1 MMNITSI
8 KNIKNL
14 SDYEIIVPSN
24 YELYYKELFVNENI
38 TFNTVRNF
46 LINNYDGSKKLIND
60 TQKYILMKQAFNSV
74 KKSLLVYKDVTSS
87 RFITDLI
94 NTYDDFKSYT
104 LIKNDKTNDLRKIY
118 GEYEKIILSN
128 NLINEKLLLD
138 EVMKNNHFTSK
149 YLFLSVHLP
158 SPDTLKLINKMKD
171 EGCVLLDCDTINNN
185 YLKCK
190 LDFDKKDVSLEN
202 ETYFKA
208 LNDIYDEVSFVNNLI
223 SKNIYEGLS
232 YDDILIVCDKDT
244 YIPYFD
250 LLLNHPFNN
259 SKKTGVLTNR
269 FIKILCDILSGCFS
283 SDNFINLLK
292 LGLFNISDKKID
304 SLDNYVY
311 SWNLEDK
318 NFYEDFT
325 YNPTGNKKN
334 FSPSDEEKL
343 IVLNKIKDDVISPIR
358 TLLENVINESDR
370 TQILRYF
377 YMYLDCEGIMEKLFE
392 NDSEGALKLV
402 NVFND
407 MNNYL
412 DSNASF
418 SEVIEVLK
426 NISFESDKTEVYQ
439 DTITISNLED
449 FVLDGKKIVYFLGA
463 TNEFLPKEFKP
474 SSLISSYDI
483 DKDNLNELILDNK
496 NKWDYL
502 FSRLILFKNVYVT
515 MPKLGTDLKLKEA
528 SVMLNKVIKKDIE
541 ITKIYDRKSMIK
553 DYAIKLSNKKINKVC
568 DDYFCKINE
577 VNSHNLNLRIPSDTA
592 LKLYSKT
599 LNVSPSSIETYA
611 KCPFYHFILYGLKL
625 KVKEKYLFDS
635 REVGTFVH
643 YLLENVIK
651 NDLDNIKE
659 GNTYEIIKKYSLS
672 YIKDNGKIMDN
683 KTKYL
688 IEELS
693 KSTSNVINMIVSEQ
707 EKSRFKPTFFEL
719 KIDDNSTTKPLS
731 VKLSNGTLNINGIVD
746 RVDTYQDD
754 KSYYYRIIDYK
765 TGEKKFRLDEVLMG
779 LNLQMLI
786 YLLAI
791 KNSHSFTDKKM
802 IPSALLYYPALLKE
816 SKSSRGLTL
825 EEKEKSVY
833 DRLKMNGI
841 INSSSDVLDL
851 FGEDLK
857 CYTDS
862 FVRDKLSFEKVFSMD
877 DINNVFEY
885 MINTIKTI
893 GNSILDGKISV
904 SPVEDGCKYCK
915 FSSICKFDKKID
927 KTRKIKSYKNTEVY
941 QMLEGDNNA

>member
-1 MMNITSI
+1 MINITSI
-8 KNIKNL
+8 KNINNL
-14 SDYEIIVPSN
+14 SDYEIIIPSN
-24 YELYYKELFVNENI
+24 YDLYYKELFVNENI

-104 LIKNDKTNDLRKIY
+104 LIKNDKTNDLSKIY

-149 YLFLSVHLP
+149 YLFLSVQLP
-158 SPDTLKLINKMKD
+158 SLDTIKLINKMKD
-171 EGCVLLDCDTINNN
+171 EGCVLLDCDSINNN

-190 LDFDKKDVSLEN
+190 LGVDQKDVSLDK

-259 SKKTGVLTNR
+259 SKKTGVLTSR

-318 NFYEDFT
+318 NFYEEFT

-334 FSPSDEEKL
+334 FSSFDIEKL
-343 IVLNKIKDDVISPIR
+343 DSLNKVKDDVISPIR
-358 TLLENVINESDR
+358 TLLENVINESDK

-392 NDSEGALKLV
+392 KDSEGALKLV

-418 SEVIEVLK
+418 SEIIEVLK

-449 FVLDGKKIVYFLGA
+449 FVLEGKKIVYFLGA

-474 SSLISSYDI
+474 SHLISSYDI

-502 FSRLILFKNVYVT
+502 FSHLILFKNVYVT
-515 MPKLGTDLKLKEA
+515 TPKLGNDLKLKEA

-541 ITKIYDRKSMIK
+541 IAKIYDRKSMIK
-553 DYAIKLSNKKINKVC
+553 DYAIKLSNNKINKVC

-577 VNSHNLNLRIPSDTA
+577 VNHHNLNLRIPSNTA

-651 NDLDNIKE
+651 NDIDNIKE
-659 GNTYEIIKKYSLS
+659 ENTYEIIKKYSLS
-672 YIKDNGKIMDN
+672 YLKDNGKIMDN

-693 KSTSNVINMIVSEQ
+693 KSTSNVINMIISEQ

-719 KIDDNSTTKPLS
+719 KIDDNSTVTPLS
-731 VKLSNGTLNINGIVD
+731 VKLLNGTLNINGIVD

-754 KSYYYRIIDYK
+754 ENFYYRIIDYK

-893 GNSILDGKISV
+893 GNNILDGKISV

-927 KTRKIKSYKNTEVY
+927 KTRKIKSYKNTDVY

>member
-1 MMNITSI
+1 MINITSI
-8 KNIKNL
+8 KNINNL
-14 SDYEIIVPSN
+14 SDYEIIIPSN
-24 YELYYKELFVNENI
+24 YDLYYKELFVNENI

-104 LIKNDKTNDLRKIY
+104 LIKNDKTNDLSKIY

-149 YLFLSVHLP
+149 YLFLSVQLP
-158 SPDTLKLINKMKD
+158 SLDTIKLINKMKD
-171 EGCVLLDCDTINNN
+171 EGCVLLDCDSINNN

-190 LDFDKKDVSLEN
+190 LGFDKKDVSLDK

-259 SKKTGVLTNR
+259 SKKTGVLTSR

-334 FSPSDEEKL
+334 FSSFDIKKL
-343 IVLNKIKDDVISPIR
+343 NSLNKIKDDVISPIR
-358 TLLENVINESDR
+358 TLLENVINESDK

-392 NDSEGALKLV
+392 KDSEGALKLV

-412 DSNASF
+412 NSNASF
-418 SEVIEVLK
+418 SEIIEVLK

-449 FVLDGKKIVYFLGA
+449 FVLEGKKIVYFLGA

-474 SSLISSYDI
+474 SHLISTYDI
-483 DKDNLNELILDNK
+483 DKDNLNELVLDNK

-502 FSRLILFKNVYVT
+502 FSHLILFKNVFVT
-515 MPKLGTDLKLKEA
+515 TPKLGNDLKLKEA

-541 ITKIYDRKSMIK
+541 IAKIYDRKSMIK

-577 VNSHNLNLRIPSDTA
+577 VNHHNLNLRIPSNTA

-651 NDLDNIKE
+651 NDIDNIKE
-659 GNTYEIIKKYSLS
+659 ENIYEIIKKYSLS
-672 YIKDNGKIMDN
+672 YLKDNGKIMDN

-688 IEELS
+688 IEELL

-719 KIDDNSTTKPLS
+719 KIDDNSTVTPLS
-731 VKLSNGTLNINGIVD
+731 VKLLNGTLNINGIVD

-754 KSYYYRIIDYK
+754 ENFYYRIIDYK

>member
-1 MMNITSI
+1 MINITSI
-8 KNIKNL
+8 KNINNL
-14 SDYEIIVPSN
+14 SDYEIIIPSN
-24 YELYYKELFVNENI
+24 YDLYYKELFVNENI

-104 LIKNDKTNDLRKIY
+104 LIKNDKTNDLSKIY

-149 YLFLSVHLP
+149 YLFLSVQLP
-158 SPDTLKLINKMKD
+158 SLDTIKLINKMKD
-171 EGCVLLDCDTINNN
+171 EGCVLLDCDSINNN

-190 LDFDKKDVSLEN
+190 LGVDQKDVSLDK

-259 SKKTGVLTNR
+259 SKKTGVLTSR

-318 NFYEDFT
+318 NFYEEFT

-334 FSPSDEEKL
+334 FSSFDIEKL
-343 IVLNKIKDDVISPIR
+343 DSLNKVKDDVISPIR
-358 TLLENVINESDR
+358 TLLENVINESDK

-392 NDSEGALKLV
+392 KDSEGALKLV

-407 MNNYL
+407 MNDYL

-418 SEVIEVLK
+418 SEIIEVLK

-449 FVLDGKKIVYFLGA
+449 FVLEGKKIVYFLGA

-474 SSLISSYDI
+474 SHLISTYDI

-502 FSRLILFKNVYVT
+502 FSHLILFKNVYVT
-515 MPKLGTDLKLKEA
+515 TPKLGNDLKLKEA

-541 ITKIYDRKSMIK
+541 IAKIYDRKSMIK
-553 DYAIKLSNKKINKVC
+553 DYAIKLSNNKINKVC

-577 VNSHNLNLRIPSDTA
+577 VNHHNLNLRIPSNTA

-651 NDLDNIKE
+651 NDIDNIKE
-659 GNTYEIIKKYSLS
+659 ENTYEIIKKYSLS
-672 YIKDNGKIMDN
+672 YLKDNGKIMDN

-693 KSTSNVINMIVSEQ
+693 KSTSNVINMIISEQ

-719 KIDDNSTTKPLS
+719 KIDDNSTVTPLS
-731 VKLSNGTLNINGIVD
+731 VKLLNGTLNINGIVD

-754 KSYYYRIIDYK
+754 ENFYYRIIDYK

-893 GNSILDGKISV
+893 GNNILDGKISV

>member
-1 MMNITSI
+1 MINITSI
-8 KNIKNL
+8 KNINNL
-14 SDYEIIVPSN
+14 SDYEIIIPSN
-24 YELYYKELFVNENI
+24 YDLYYKELFVNENI

-104 LIKNDKTNDLRKIY
+104 LIKNDKTNDLSKIY

-149 YLFLSVHLP
+149 YLFLSVQLP
-158 SPDTLKLINKMKD
+158 SLDTIKLINKMKD
-171 EGCVLLDCDTINNN
+171 EGCVLLDCDSINNN

-190 LDFDKKDVSLEN
+190 LGFDKKDVSLDK

-259 SKKTGVLTNR
+259 SKKTGVLTSR

-318 NFYEDFT
+318 NFYEEFT

-334 FSPSDEEKL
+334 FSSFDIKKL
-343 IVLNKIKDDVISPIR
+343 DSLNKIKDDVISPIR
-358 TLLENVINESDR
+358 TLLENVINESDK

-392 NDSEGALKLV
+392 KDSEGALKLV

-418 SEVIEVLK
+418 SEIIEVLK

-449 FVLDGKKIVYFLGA
+449 FVLEGKKIVYFLGA

-474 SSLISSYDI
+474 SHLISTYDI

-502 FSRLILFKNVYVT
+502 FSHLILFKNVYVT
-515 MPKLGTDLKLKEA
+515 TPKLGNDLKLKEA

-541 ITKIYDRKSMIK
+541 IAKIYDRKSMIK
-553 DYAIKLSNKKINKVC
+553 DYAIKLSNNKINKVC

-577 VNSHNLNLRIPSDTA
+577 VNHHNLNLRIPSNTA

-651 NDLDNIKE
+651 NDIDNIKE
-659 GNTYEIIKKYSLS
+659 ENTYEIIKKYSLS
-672 YIKDNGKIMDN
+672 YLKDNGKIMDN

-719 KIDDNSTTKPLS
+719 KIDDNSTVTPLS
-731 VKLSNGTLNINGIVD
+731 VKLLNGTLNINGIVD

-754 KSYYYRIIDYK
+754 ENFYYRIIDYK

-893 GNSILDGKISV
+893 GNNILDGKISV

>member
-1 MMNITSI
+1 MINITSI
-8 KNIKNL
+8 KNINNL
-14 SDYEIIVPSN
+14 SDYEIIIPSN
-24 YELYYKELFVNENI
+24 YDLYYKELFVNENI

-104 LIKNDKTNDLRKIY
+104 LIKNDKTNDLSKIY

-149 YLFLSVHLP
+149 YLFLSVQLP
-158 SPDTLKLINKMKD
+158 SLDTIKLINKMKD

-190 LDFDKKDVSLEN
+190 LGFDKKDVSLDK

-259 SKKTGVLTNR
+259 SKKTGVLTSR

-318 NFYEDFT
+318 NFYEEFT

-334 FSPSDEEKL
+334 FSSFDIKKL
-343 IVLNKIKDDVISPIR
+343 DSLNKIKDDVISPIR
-358 TLLENVINESDR
+358 TLLENVINESDK

-392 NDSEGALKLV
+392 KDSEGALKLV

-412 DSNASF
+412 NSNASF
-418 SEVIEVLK
+418 SEIIEVLK

-449 FVLDGKKIVYFLGA
+449 FVLEGKKIVYFLGA

-474 SSLISSYDI
+474 SHLISSYDI
-483 DKDNLNELILDNK
+483 DKDNLNELVLDNK

-502 FSRLILFKNVYVT
+502 FSHLILFKNVYVT
-515 MPKLGTDLKLKEA
+515 TPKLGNDLKLKEA
-528 SVMLNKVIKKDIE
+528 SIMLNKVIKKDIE
-541 ITKIYDRKSMIK
+541 IAKIYDRKSMIK

-577 VNSHNLNLRIPSDTA
+577 VNHHNLNLRIPSNTA

-651 NDLDNIKE
+651 NDIDNIKE
-659 GNTYEIIKKYSLS
+659 ENIYEIIKKYSLS
-672 YIKDNGKIMDN
+672 YLKDNGKIMDN

-693 KSTSNVINMIVSEQ
+693 KSTSNVINIIVSEQ

-719 KIDDNSTTKPLS
+719 KIDDNSTVMPLS
-731 VKLSNGTLNINGIVD
+731 VKLLNGTLNINGIVD

-754 KSYYYRIIDYK
+754 ENFYYRIIDYK

-893 GNSILDGKISV
+893 GNNILDGKISV

>member
-1 MMNITSI
+1 MINITSI
-8 KNIKNL
+8 KNINNL
-14 SDYEIIVPSN
+14 SDYEIIIPSN
-24 YELYYKELFVNENI
+24 YDLYYKELFVNENI

-104 LIKNDKTNDLRKIY
+104 LIKNDKTNDLSKIY

-149 YLFLSVHLP
+149 YLFLSVELP
-158 SPDTLKLINKMKD
+158 SLDTIKLINKMKD

-190 LDFDKKDVSLEN
+190 LGFDKKDVSLDK

-259 SKKTGVLTNR
+259 SKKTGVLTSR

-334 FSPSDEEKL
+334 FSSFDIEKL
-343 IVLNKIKDDVISPIR
+343 DSLNKIKDDVISPIR
-358 TLLENVINESDR
+358 TLLENVINESDK

-392 NDSEGALKLV
+392 KDSEGALKLV

-412 DSNASF
+412 NSNASF

-449 FVLDGKKIVYFLGA
+449 FVLEGKKIVYFLGA

-474 SSLISSYDI
+474 SHLISSYDI
-483 DKDNLNELILDNK
+483 DKDNLNELVLDNK

-502 FSRLILFKNVYVT
+502 FSHLILFKNVYVT
-515 MPKLGTDLKLKEA
+515 TPKLGNDLKLKEA

-541 ITKIYDRKSMIK
+541 IAKIYDKKSMIK

-577 VNSHNLNLRIPSDTA
+577 VNHHNLNLRIPSNTA

-651 NDLDNIKE
+651 NDIDNIKE
-659 GNTYEIIKKYSLS
+659 ENTYEIIKKYSLS
-672 YIKDNGKIMDN
+672 YLKDNGKIMDN

-719 KIDDNSTTKPLS
+719 KIDDNSTVTPLS
-731 VKLSNGTLNINGIVD
+731 VKLLNGTLNINGIVD

-754 KSYYYRIIDYK
+754 ENFYYRIIDYK

-893 GNSILDGKISV
+893 GNNILDGKISV

>member
-1 MMNITSI
+1 MINITSI
-8 KNIKNL
+8 KNINNL
-14 SDYEIIVPSN
+14 SDYEIIIPSN
-24 YELYYKELFVNENI
+24 YDLYYKELFVNENI

-104 LIKNDKTNDLRKIY
+104 LIKNDKTNDLSKIY
-118 GEYEKIILSN
+118 GEYEKIILNN

-149 YLFLSVHLP
+149 YLFLSVQLP
-158 SPDTLKLINKMKD
+158 SLDTIKLINKMKD

-185 YLKCK
+185 YLKFK
-190 LDFDKKDVSLEN
+190 LGFDKKDVSLDK

-259 SKKTGVLTNR
+259 SKKTGVLTSR

-292 LGLFNISDKKID
+292 LGLFNISDKQID

-334 FSPSDEEKL
+334 FSSFDIKKL
-343 IVLNKIKDDVISPIR
+343 DSLNKIKDDVISPIR
-358 TLLENVINESDR
+358 TLLENVINESDK

-392 NDSEGALKLV
+392 KDSEGALKLV

-418 SEVIEVLK
+418 SEIIEVLK

-449 FVLDGKKIVYFLGA
+449 FVLEGKKIVYFLGA

-474 SSLISSYDI
+474 SHLISTYDI

-502 FSRLILFKNVYVT
+502 FSHLILFKNVYVT
-515 MPKLGTDLKLKEA
+515 TPKLGNDLKLKEA

-541 ITKIYDRKSMIK
+541 IAKIYDRKSMIK
-553 DYAIKLSNKKINKVC
+553 DYAIKLSNNKINKVC

-577 VNSHNLNLRIPSDTA
+577 VNHHNLNLRIPSNTA

-651 NDLDNIKE
+651 NDIDNIKE
-659 GNTYEIIKKYSLS
+659 ENTYEIIKKYSLS
-672 YIKDNGKIMDN
+672 YLKDNGKIMDN

-693 KSTSNVINMIVSEQ
+693 KSTSNVINMIISEQ

-719 KIDDNSTTKPLS
+719 KIDDNSTVTPLS
-731 VKLSNGTLNINGIVD
+731 VKLLNGTLNINGIVD

-754 KSYYYRIIDYK
+754 ENFYYRIIDYK

-893 GNSILDGKISV
+893 GNNILDGKISV

>member
-1 MMNITSI
+1 MINITSI
-8 KNIKNL
+8 KNINNL
-14 SDYEIIVPSN
+14 SDYEIIIPSN
-24 YELYYKELFVNENI
+24 YDLYYKELFVNENI

-104 LIKNDKTNDLRKIY
+104 LIKNDKTNDLSKIY
-118 GEYEKIILSN
+118 AEYEKIILSN

-149 YLFLSVHLP
+149 YLFLSVQLP
-158 SPDTLKLINKMKD
+158 SLDTIKLINKMKD
-171 EGCVLLDCDTINNN
+171 EGCVLLDCDTVNNN

-190 LDFDKKDVSLEN
+190 LGFDKKDVSLDK

-259 SKKTGVLTNR
+259 SKKTGVLTSR

-292 LGLFNISDKKID
+292 LGLFNISDKQID

-318 NFYEDFT
+318 NFYEEFT

-334 FSPSDEEKL
+334 FSSFDIKKL
-343 IVLNKIKDDVISPIR
+343 DSLNKIKDDVISPIR

-392 NDSEGALKLV
+392 KDSEGALKLV

-418 SEVIEVLK
+418 SEIIEVLK

-449 FVLDGKKIVYFLGA
+449 FVLEGKKIVYFLGA

-474 SSLISSYDI
+474 SHLISTCDI

-502 FSRLILFKNVYVT
+502 FSHLILFKNVYVT
-515 MPKLGTDLKLKEA
+515 TPKLGNDLKLKEA

-541 ITKIYDRKSMIK
+541 IAKIYDRKSMIK
-553 DYAIKLSNKKINKVC
+553 DYAIKLSNNKINKVC

-577 VNSHNLNLRIPSDTA
+577 VNHHNLNLRIPSNTA

-651 NDLDNIKE
+651 NDIDNIKE
-659 GNTYEIIKKYSLS
+659 ENTYEIIKKYSLS
-672 YIKDNGKIMDN
+672 YLKDNGKIMDN

-693 KSTSNVINMIVSEQ
+693 KSTSNVINMIISEQ

-719 KIDDNSTTKPLS
+719 KIDDNSTVTPLS
-731 VKLSNGTLNINGIVD
+731 VKLLNGTLNINGIVD

-754 KSYYYRIIDYK
+754 ENFYYRIIDYK

-893 GNSILDGKISV
+893 GNNILDGKISV

>member
-1 MMNITSI
+1 MINITSI

-14 SDYEIIVPSN
+14 SDYEIIVSSN

-104 LIKNDKTNDLRKIY
+104 LIKNAKTSDLSKIY

-149 YLFLSVHLP
+149 YLFLSVQVPNL
-158 SPDTLKLINKMKD
+158 DTLKLINRMKD

-190 LDFDKKDVSLEN
+190 LGIDQKDVSLEN

-318 NFYEDFT
+318 NFYEEFT

-334 FSPSDEEKL
+334 FSSFDIKKL
-343 IVLNKIKDDVISPIR
+343 DSLNKVKDDVISPIR
-358 TLLENVINESDR
+358 TLLENVINESDK

-392 NDSEGALKLV
+392 KDSEGALKLV

-412 DSNASF
+412 NSNASF
-418 SEVIEVLK
+418 SEIIEVLK
-426 NISFESDKTEVYQ
+426 NISFESDNTEVYQ

-449 FVLDGKKIVYFLGA
+449 FVLEGKKIVYFLGA

-474 SSLISSYDI
+474 SHLISSYDI

-502 FSRLILFKNVYVT
+502 FSHLILFKNVYVT
-515 MPKLGTDLKLKEA
+515 TPKLGNDLKLKEA

-541 ITKIYDRKSMIK
+541 IAKIYDRKSMIK

-577 VNSHNLNLRIPSDTA
+577 VNHHNLNLRIPSNTA

-651 NDLDNIKE
+651 NDIDNIKE
-659 GNTYEIIKKYSLS
+659 ENTYEIIKKYSLS
-672 YIKDNGKIMDN
+672 YLKDNGKIMDN

-719 KIDDNSTTKPLS
+719 KIDDNSTVAPLS
-731 VKLSNGTLNINGIVD
+731 VKLLNGTLNINGIVD
-746 RVDTYQDD
+746 RVDTYQDEENF
-754 KSYYYRIIDYK
+754 YYRVIDYK

-893 GNSILDGKISV
+893 GNNILDGKISV
-904 SPVEDGCKYCK
+904 SPVEDGCKCCK
-915 FSSICKFDKKID
+915 FSGICKFDKKID

>member
-1 MMNITSI
+1 MINITSI
-8 KNIKNL
+8 KNINDL
-14 SDYEIIVPSN
+14 SDYEIIIPSN
-24 YELYYKELFVNENI
+24 YDLYYKELFVNENI

-94 NTYDDFKSYT
+94 NTYEDFKSYT
-104 LIKNDKTNDLRKIY
+104 LIKNDKTNDLSKIY

-149 YLFLSVHLP
+149 YLFLSVQLP
-158 SPDTLKLINKMKD
+158 SLDTIKLINKMKD

-190 LDFDKKDVSLEN
+190 LGFDKKDVSLDK

-259 SKKTGVLTNR
+259 SKKTGVLTSR

-318 NFYEDFT
+318 NFYEEFT

-334 FSPSDEEKL
+334 FSSFDIKKL
-343 IVLNKIKDDVISPIR
+343 DSLNKIKDDVMSPIR
-358 TLLENVINESDR
+358 ALLENVINESDK

-392 NDSEGALKLV
+392 KDSEGALKLV

-412 DSNASF
+412 NSNASF

-449 FVLDGKKIVYFLGA
+449 FVLEGKKIVYFLGA

-474 SSLISSYDI
+474 SHLISSYDI

-502 FSRLILFKNVYVT
+502 FSHLILFKNVYVT
-515 MPKLGTDLKLKEA
+515 TPKLGNDLKLKEA

-541 ITKIYDRKSMIK
+541 IAKIYDRKSMIK
-553 DYAIKLSNKKINKVC
+553 DYAIKLSNKKINKVY

-577 VNSHNLNLRIPSDTA
+577 VNHHNLNLRISSNTA

-651 NDLDNIKE
+651 NDIDNIKE

-672 YIKDNGKIMDN
+672 YLKDNGKIMDN

-707 EKSRFKPTFFEL
+707 EKSWFKPTFFEL
-719 KIDDNSTTKPLS
+719 KIDDNSTVTPLS
-731 VKLSNGTLNINGIVD
+731 VKLLNGTLNINGIVD

-754 KSYYYRIIDYK
+754 ENFYYLIIDYK

-877 DINNVFEY
+877 DINSVFEY

-893 GNSILDGKISV
+893 GNNILDGKISV

>member
-1 MMNITSI
+1 MINITSI

-14 SDYEIIVPSN
+14 SDYEIIVSSN

-104 LIKNDKTNDLRKIY
+104 LIKNAKTNDLSKIY

-149 YLFLSVHLP
+149 YLFLSVQVPNL
-158 SPDTLKLINKMKD
+158 DTLKLINKMKD

-190 LDFDKKDVSLEN
+190 LGVDQKDVSLEN

-318 NFYEDFT
+318 NFYEEFT

-334 FSPSDEEKL
+334 FSSFDIKKL
-343 IVLNKIKDDVISPIR
+343 DSLNKIKDDVISPIR
-358 TLLENVINESDR
+358 TLLENVINESDK

-377 YMYLDCEGIMEKLFE
+377 YMYLECSGIMEKLFE
-392 NDSEGALKLV
+392 KDSEGALKLV

-412 DSNASF
+412 NSNASF
-418 SEVIEVLK
+418 SEVIEVFK

-439 DTITISNLED
+439 DTITISNLEN
-449 FVLDGKKIVYFLGA
+449 FVLEGKKIVYFLGA

-474 SSLISSYDI
+474 SSLISTYDI
-483 DKDNLNELILDNK
+483 DKDNLNELVLDNK

-502 FSRLILFKNVYVT
+502 FSHLILFKNVYVT
-515 MPKLGTDLKLKEA
+515 TPKLGNDLKLKEA

-577 VNSHNLNLRIPSDTA
+577 VNHHNLNLRIPSDTA

-651 NDLDNIKE
+651 NDIDNIKE
-659 GNTYEIIKKYSLS
+659 ENTYEIIKKYSLS
-672 YIKDNGKIMDN
+672 YLKDNGKIIDN

-693 KSTSNVINMIVSEQ
+693 KSTLNVINMIVSEQ

-719 KIDDNSTTKPLS
+719 KIDDNSTVAPLS
-731 VKLSNGTLNINGIVD
+731 VKLLHGTLNINGIVD

-754 KSYYYRIIDYK
+754 ENFYYRIIDYK

-893 GNSILDGKISV
+893 GNNILDGKISV
-904 SPVEDGCKYCK
+904 SPVEDGCKCCK

-927 KTRKIKSYKNTEVY
+927 KTRKIKSYKNTEVC

>member
-1 MMNITSI
+1 MINITSI
-8 KNIKNL
+8 KNINNL
-14 SDYEIIVPSN
+14 SDYEIIIPSN
-24 YELYYKELFVNENI
+24 YDLYYKELFVNENI

-104 LIKNDKTNDLRKIY
+104 LIKNDKTNDLSKIY

-138 EVMKNNHFTSK
+138 EVMKNNHFKSK
-149 YLFLSVHLP
+149 YLFLSVQLP
-158 SPDTLKLINKMKD
+158 SLDTIKLINKMKD
-171 EGCVLLDCDTINNN
+171 EGCVLLDCDSINNN

-190 LDFDKKDVSLEN
+190 LGVDQKDVSLDK

-259 SKKTGVLTNR
+259 SKKTGVLTSR

-318 NFYEDFT
+318 NFYEEFT

-334 FSPSDEEKL
+334 FSSFDIKKL
-343 IVLNKIKDDVISPIR
+343 DSLNKVKDDVISPIR
-358 TLLENVINESDR
+358 TLLENVINESDK

-392 NDSEGALKLV
+392 KDSEGALKLV

-418 SEVIEVLK
+418 SEIIEVLK

-449 FVLDGKKIVYFLGA
+449 FVLEGKKIVYFLGA

-474 SSLISSYDI
+474 SHLISTYDI

-502 FSRLILFKNVYVT
+502 FSHLILFKNVYVT
-515 MPKLGTDLKLKEA
+515 TPKLGNDLKLKEA

-541 ITKIYDRKSMIK
+541 IAKIYDKKSMIK

-577 VNSHNLNLRIPSDTA
+577 VNHHNLNLRIPSNTA

-651 NDLDNIKE
+651 NDIDNIKE
-659 GNTYEIIKKYSLS
+659 ENTYEIIKKYSLS
-672 YIKDNGKIMDN
+672 YLKDNGKIMDN

-719 KIDDNSTTKPLS
+719 KIDDNSTVTPLS
-731 VKLSNGTLNINGIVD
+731 IKLLNGTLNINGIVD

-754 KSYYYRIIDYK
+754 ENFYYRIIDYK

-893 GNSILDGKISV
+893 GNNILDGKISV

>member
-1 MMNITSI
+1 MINITSI
-8 KNIKNL
+8 KNINNL
-14 SDYEIIVPSN
+14 SDYEIIIPSN
-24 YELYYKELFVNENI
+24 YDLYYKELFVNENI

-104 LIKNDKTNDLRKIY
+104 LIKNDKTNDLSKIY

-149 YLFLSVHLP
+149 YLFLSVQLP
-158 SPDTLKLINKMKD
+158 SPDTIKLINKMKD

-190 LDFDKKDVSLEN
+190 LGFDKKDVSLDK

-259 SKKTGVLTNR
+259 SKKTGVLTSR

-334 FSPSDEEKL
+334 FSSFDIKKL
-343 IVLNKIKDDVISPIR
+343 DSLNKIKDDVISPIR
-358 TLLENVINESDR
+358 TLLENVINESDK

-392 NDSEGALKLV
+392 KDSEGALKLV

-412 DSNASF
+412 NSNASF
-418 SEVIEVLK
+418 SEIIEVIK

-449 FVLDGKKIVYFLGA
+449 FVLEGKKIVYFLGA

-474 SSLISSYDI
+474 SHLISSYDI
-483 DKDNLNELILDNK
+483 DKDNLNELVLDNK

-502 FSRLILFKNVYVT
+502 FSHLILFNDVYVT
-515 MPKLGTDLKLKEA
+515 TPKLGNDLKLKEA

-541 ITKIYDRKSMIK
+541 IAKIYDRKSMIK

-577 VNSHNLNLRIPSDTA
+577 VNHHNLNLRIPSNTA

-651 NDLDNIKE
+651 NDIDNIKE
-659 GNTYEIIKKYSLS
+659 ENTYEIIKKYSLS
-672 YIKDNGKIMDN
+672 YLKDNGKIMDN

-719 KIDDNSTTKPLS
+719 KIDDNSTVTPLS
-731 VKLSNGTLNINGIVD
+731 VKLLNGTLNINGIVD

-754 KSYYYRIIDYK
+754 ENFYYRIIDYK

-893 GNSILDGKISV
+893 GNNILDGKISV

>member
-1 MMNITSI
+1 MINITSI
-8 KNIKNL
+8 KNINNL
-14 SDYEIIVPSN
+14 SDYEIIIPSN
-24 YELYYKELFVNENI
+24 YDLYYKELFVNENI

-60 TQKYILMKQAFNSV
+60 TQKYILMKQAFNNV

-104 LIKNDKTNDLRKIY
+104 LIKNDKTNDLSKIY

-149 YLFLSVHLP
+149 YLFLSVQLP
-158 SPDTLKLINKMKD
+158 SLDTLKLINKMKD

-185 YLKCK
+185 YLKFK
-190 LDFDKKDVSLEN
+190 LGFDKKDVSLDK

-259 SKKTGVLTNR
+259 SKKTGVLTSR

-292 LGLFNISDKKID
+292 LGLFNISDKQID

-334 FSPSDEEKL
+334 FSSFDIKKL
-343 IVLNKIKDDVISPIR
+343 DSLNKIKDDVISPIR

-392 NDSEGALKLV
+392 KDSEGALKLV

-418 SEVIEVLK
+418 SEIIEVLK

-449 FVLDGKKIVYFLGA
+449 FVLEGKKIVYFLGA

-474 SSLISSYDI
+474 SHLISTYDI

-502 FSRLILFKNVYVT
+502 FSHLILFKNVYVT
-515 MPKLGTDLKLKEA
+515 TPKLGNDLKLKEA

-541 ITKIYDRKSMIK
+541 IAKIYDRKSMIK
-553 DYAIKLSNKKINKVC
+553 DYAIKLSNNKINKVC

-577 VNSHNLNLRIPSDTA
+577 VNHHNLNLRIPSNTA

-651 NDLDNIKE
+651 NDIDNIKE
-659 GNTYEIIKKYSLS
+659 ENTYEIIKKYSLS
-672 YIKDNGKIMDN
+672 YLKDNGKIMDN

-719 KIDDNSTTKPLS
+719 KIDDNSTVTPLS
-731 VKLSNGTLNINGIVD
+731 VKLLNGTLNINGIVD

-754 KSYYYRIIDYK
+754 ENFYYRIIDYK

-893 GNSILDGKISV
+893 GNNILDGKISV

>member
-1 MMNITSI
+1 MINITSI
-8 KNIKNL
+8 KNINNL
-14 SDYEIIVPSN
+14 SDYEIIIPSN
-24 YELYYKELFVNENI
+24 YDLYYKELFVNENI

-104 LIKNDKTNDLRKIY
+104 LIKNDKTNDLSKIY

-149 YLFLSVHLP
+149 YLFLSVQLP
-158 SPDTLKLINKMKD
+158 SLDTIKLINKMKD
-171 EGCVLLDCDTINNN
+171 EGCVLLDCDIINNN

-190 LDFDKKDVSLEN
+190 LGFDKKDVSLDK

-259 SKKTGVLTNR
+259 SKKTGVLTSR

-334 FSPSDEEKL
+334 FSSFDIEKL
-343 IVLNKIKDDVISPIR
+343 DSLNKIKDDVISPIR
-358 TLLENVINESDR
+358 TLLENVINESDK

-392 NDSEGALKLV
+392 KDSEGALKLV

-412 DSNASF
+412 NSNASF
-418 SEVIEVLK
+418 SEIIEILK

-449 FVLDGKKIVYFLGA
+449 FVLEGKKIVYFLGA

-474 SSLISSYDI
+474 SHLISSYDI

-502 FSRLILFKNVYVT
+502 FSHLILFKNVYVT
-515 MPKLGTDLKLKEA
+515 TPKLGNDLKLKEA

-541 ITKIYDRKSMIK
+541 IAKIYDRKSMIK

-577 VNSHNLNLRIPSDTA
+577 VNHHNLNLRISSNTA

-651 NDLDNIKE
+651 NDIDSIKE
-659 GNTYEIIKKYSLS
+659 GNIYEIIKKYSLS
-672 YIKDNGKIMDN
+672 YLKDNGKIMDN

-719 KIDDNSTTKPLS
+719 KIDDNSTVTPLS
-731 VKLSNGTLNINGIVD
+731 VKLLNGTLNINGIVD

-754 KSYYYRIIDYK
+754 ENFYYRIIDYK

>member
-1 MMNITSI
+1 MINITSI
-8 KNIKNL
+8 KNINNL
-14 SDYEIIVPSN
+14 SDYEIIIPSN
-24 YELYYKELFVNENI
+24 YDLYYKELFVNENI

-104 LIKNDKTNDLRKIY
+104 LIKNDKTNDLSKIY

-149 YLFLSVHLP
+149 YLFLSVQLP
-158 SPDTLKLINKMKD
+158 SLDTIKLINKMKD

-190 LDFDKKDVSLEN
+190 LGVDQKDVSLDK

-259 SKKTGVLTNR
+259 SKKTGVLTSR

-318 NFYEDFT
+318 NFYEEFT

-334 FSPSDEEKL
+334 FSSFDIKKL
-343 IVLNKIKDDVISPIR
+343 DSLNKVKDDVISPIR
-358 TLLENVINESDR
+358 TLLENVINESDK

-392 NDSEGALKLV
+392 KDSEGALKLV

-418 SEVIEVLK
+418 SEIIEVLK

-449 FVLDGKKIVYFLGA
+449 FVLEGKKIVYFLGA

-474 SSLISSYDI
+474 SHLISTYDI

-502 FSRLILFKNVYVT
+502 FSHLILFKNVYVT
-515 MPKLGTDLKLKEA
+515 TPKLGNDLKLKEA

-541 ITKIYDRKSMIK
+541 IAKIYDRKSMIK

-577 VNSHNLNLRIPSDTA
+577 VNHHNLNLRIPSNTA

-651 NDLDNIKE
+651 NDIDNIKE
-659 GNTYEIIKKYSLS
+659 ENTYEIIKKYSLS
-672 YIKDNGKIMDN
+672 YLKDNGKIMDN

-719 KIDDNSTTKPLS
+719 KIDDNSTVTPLS
-731 VKLSNGTLNINGIVD
+731 VKLLNGTLNINGIVD

-754 KSYYYRIIDYK
+754 ENFYYRIIDYK

-862 FVRDKLSFEKVFSMD
+862 FVRDKLSFEKVFSME

-893 GNSILDGKISV
+893 GNNILDGKISV

>member
-1 MMNITSI
+1 MINITSI
-8 KNIKNL
+8 KNINNL
-14 SDYEIIVPSN
+14 SDYEIIIPSN
-24 YELYYKELFVNENI
+24 YDLYYKELFVNENI

-104 LIKNDKTNDLRKIY
+104 LIKNDKTNDLSKIY

-149 YLFLSVHLP
+149 YLFLSVQLP
-158 SPDTLKLINKMKD
+158 SPDTIKLINKMKD

-190 LDFDKKDVSLEN
+190 LGFDKKDVPLDK

-223 SKNIYEGLS
+223 SKNIYDGLS

-259 SKKTGVLTNR
+259 SKKTGVLTSR

-334 FSPSDEEKL
+334 FSSFDIKKL
-343 IVLNKIKDDVISPIR
+343 DSLNKIKDDVISPIR
-358 TLLENVINESDR
+358 TLLENVINESDK

-392 NDSEGALKLV
+392 KDSEGALKLV

-412 DSNASF
+412 NSNASF
-418 SEVIEVLK
+418 SEIIEVLK

-449 FVLDGKKIVYFLGA
+449 FVLEGKKIVYFLGA

-474 SSLISSYDI
+474 SHLISSYDI
-483 DKDNLNELILDNK
+483 DKDNLNELVLDNK

-502 FSRLILFKNVYVT
+502 FSHLILFKNVYVT
-515 MPKLGTDLKLKEA
+515 TPKLGNDLKLKEA

-541 ITKIYDRKSMIK
+541 IAKIYDRKSMIK
-553 DYAIKLSNKKINKVC
+553 DYAIKLSNKKINKVY

-577 VNSHNLNLRIPSDTA
+577 VNHHNLNLRIPSNTA

-651 NDLDNIKE
+651 NDIDSIKE
-659 GNTYEIIKKYSLS
+659 ENIYEIIKKYSLS
-672 YIKDNGKIMDN
+672 YLKDNGKIMDN
-683 KTKYL
+683 KTKCL

-719 KIDDNSTTKPLS
+719 KIDDNSTVTPLS
-731 VKLSNGTLNINGIVD
+731 VKLLNGTLNINGIVD

-754 KSYYYRIIDYK
+754 ENFYYRIIDYK

-893 GNSILDGKISV
+893 GNNILDGKISV

>member
-1 MMNITSI
+1 MINITSI
-8 KNIKNL
+8 KNINNL
-14 SDYEIIVPSN
+14 SDYEIIIPSN
-24 YELYYKELFVNENI
+24 YDLYYKELFVNENI

-104 LIKNDKTNDLRKIY
+104 LIKNDKTNDLSKIY

-149 YLFLSVHLP
+149 YLFLSVQLP
-158 SPDTLKLINKMKD
+158 SLDTIKLINKMKD
-171 EGCVLLDCDTINNN
+171 EGCVLLDCDIINNN

-190 LDFDKKDVSLEN
+190 LGFDKKDVSLDK

-259 SKKTGVLTNR
+259 SKKTGVLTSR

-318 NFYEDFT
+318 NFYEEFT

-334 FSPSDEEKL
+334 FSSFDIEKL
-343 IVLNKIKDDVISPIR
+343 DSLNKIKDDVISPIR
-358 TLLENVINESDR
+358 TLLENVINESDK

-392 NDSEGALKLV
+392 KDSEGALKLV

-412 DSNASF
+412 NSNASF

-449 FVLDGKKIVYFLGA
+449 FVLEGKKIVYFLGA

-474 SSLISSYDI
+474 SHLISSYDI
-483 DKDNLNELILDNK
+483 DKDNLNELVLDNK

-502 FSRLILFKNVYVT
+502 FSHLILFKNVYVT
-515 MPKLGTDLKLKEA
+515 TPKLGNDLKLKEA
-528 SVMLNKVIKKDIE
+528 SIMLNKVIKKDIE
-541 ITKIYDRKSMIK
+541 IAKIYDRKSMIK

-577 VNSHNLNLRIPSDTA
+577 VNHHNLNLRIPSNTA

-635 REVGTFVH
+635 REAGTFVH

-651 NDLDNIKE
+651 NDIDNIKE

-672 YIKDNGKIMDN
+672 YLKDNGKIMDN

-719 KIDDNSTTKPLS
+719 KIDDNSTVTPLS
-731 VKLSNGTLNINGIVD
+731 VKLLNGTLNINGIVD

-754 KSYYYRIIDYK
+754 ENFYYRIIDYK

-816 SKSSRGLTL
+816 SKSSRELTL

-893 GNSILDGKISV
+893 GNNILDGKISV

-915 FSSICKFDKKID
+915 FSGICKFDKKID

>member
-1 MMNITSI
+1 MINITSI
-8 KNIKNL
+8 KNINNL
-14 SDYEIIVPSN
+14 SDYEIIIPSN
-24 YELYYKELFVNENI
+24 YDLYYKELFVNENI

-104 LIKNDKTNDLRKIY
+104 LIKNDKINDLSKIY

-149 YLFLSVHLP
+149 YLFLSVQLP
-158 SPDTLKLINKMKD
+158 SLDTIKLINKMKD

-190 LDFDKKDVSLEN
+190 LGVGQKDVSLDK

-259 SKKTGVLTNR
+259 SKKTGVLTSR

-318 NFYEDFT
+318 NFYEEFT

-334 FSPSDEEKL
+334 FSSFDIEKL
-343 IVLNKIKDDVISPIR
+343 DSLNKVKDDVISPIR
-358 TLLENVINESDR
+358 TLLENVINESDK

-392 NDSEGALKLV
+392 KDSEGALKLV

-418 SEVIEVLK
+418 SEIIEVLK

-449 FVLDGKKIVYFLGA
+449 FVLEGKKIVYFLGA

-474 SSLISSYDI
+474 SHLISTYDI

-502 FSRLILFKNVYVT
+502 FSHLILFKNVYVT
-515 MPKLGTDLKLKEA
+515 TPKLGNDLKLKEA

-541 ITKIYDRKSMIK
+541 IAKIYDRKSMIK
-553 DYAIKLSNKKINKVC
+553 DYAIKLSNKKINKVY

-577 VNSHNLNLRIPSDTA
+577 VNHHNLNLRIPSNTA

-651 NDLDNIKE
+651 NDIDNIKE
-659 GNTYEIIKKYSLS
+659 ENTYEIIKKYSLS
-672 YIKDNGKIMDN
+672 YLNDNGKIMDN

-693 KSTSNVINMIVSEQ
+693 KSTSNVINMIISEQ

-719 KIDDNSTTKPLS
+719 KIDDNSTVTPLS
-731 VKLSNGTLNINGIVD
+731 VKLLNGTLNINGIVD

-754 KSYYYRIIDYK
+754 ENFYYRIIDYK

-893 GNSILDGKISV
+893 GNNILDGKISV

>member
-1 MMNITSI
+1 MINITSI
-8 KNIKNL
+8 KNINNL
-14 SDYEIIVPSN
+14 SDYEIIIPSN
-24 YELYYKELFVNENI
+24 YDLYYKELFVNENI

-60 TQKYILMKQAFNSV
+60 TQKYILMKQVFNSV

-104 LIKNDKTNDLRKIY
+104 LIKNDKTNDLSKIY

-149 YLFLSVHLP
+149 YLFLSVQLP
-158 SPDTLKLINKMKD
+158 SLDTIKLINKMKD

-190 LDFDKKDVSLEN
+190 LGFDKKDVSLDK

-259 SKKTGVLTNR
+259 SKKTGVLTSR

-318 NFYEDFT
+318 NFYEEFT

-334 FSPSDEEKL
+334 FSSFDIKKL
-343 IVLNKIKDDVISPIR
+343 DSLNKIKDDVISPIR
-358 TLLENVINESDR
+358 TLLENVINESDK

-392 NDSEGALKLV
+392 KDSEGALKLV

-412 DSNASF
+412 NSNASF
-418 SEVIEVLK
+418 SEIIEVLK

-449 FVLDGKKIVYFLGA
+449 FVLEGKKIVYFLGA

-474 SSLISSYDI
+474 SHLISTYDI
-483 DKDNLNELILDNK
+483 DKDNLNELVLDNK

-502 FSRLILFKNVYVT
+502 FSHLILFKNVYVT
-515 MPKLGTDLKLKEA
+515 TLKLGNDLKLKEA

-541 ITKIYDRKSMIK
+541 IAEIYDRKSMIK

-577 VNSHNLNLRIPSDTA
+577 VNHHNLNLRIPSNTA

-651 NDLDNIKE
+651 NDIDNIKE

-672 YIKDNGKIMDN
+672 YLKDNGKIMDN

-719 KIDDNSTTKPLS
+719 KIDDNSTVTPLS
-731 VKLSNGTLNINGIVD
+731 VKLLNGTLNINGIVD

-754 KSYYYRIIDYK
+754 ENFYYRIIDYK

-841 INSSSDVLDL
+841 INSSGDVLDL

-893 GNSILDGKISV
+893 GNNILDGKISV

>member
-1 MMNITSI
+1 MINITSI
-8 KNIKNL
+8 KNINNL
-14 SDYEIIVPSN
+14 SDYEIIIPSN
-24 YELYYKELFVNENI
+24 YDLYYKELFVNENI
-38 TFNTVRNF
+38 TFNTIRNF

-104 LIKNDKTNDLRKIY
+104 LIKNDKTNDLSKIY

-149 YLFLSVHLP
+149 YLFLSVQLP
-158 SPDTLKLINKMKD
+158 SLDTIKLINKMKD

-190 LDFDKKDVSLEN
+190 LGFDKKDVSLDK

-259 SKKTGVLTNR
+259 SKKTGVLTSR

-318 NFYEDFT
+318 NFYEEFT

-334 FSPSDEEKL
+334 FSSFDIEKL
-343 IVLNKIKDDVISPIR
+343 DSLNKIKDDVISPIR
-358 TLLENVINESDR
+358 TLLENVINESDK

-392 NDSEGALKLV
+392 KDSEGALKLV

-418 SEVIEVLK
+418 SEIIEVLK

-449 FVLDGKKIVYFLGA
+449 FVLEGKKIVYFLGA

-474 SSLISSYDI
+474 SHLISTYDI

-502 FSRLILFKNVYVT
+502 FSHLILFKNVYVT
-515 MPKLGTDLKLKEA
+515 TPKLGNDLKLKEA

-541 ITKIYDRKSMIK
+541 IAKIYDRKSMIK
-553 DYAIKLSNKKINKVC
+553 DYAIKLSNNKINKVY

-577 VNSHNLNLRIPSDTA
+577 VNHHNLNLRIPSNTA

-651 NDLDNIKE
+651 NDIDNIKE
-659 GNTYEIIKKYSLS
+659 ENTYEIIKKYSLS
-672 YIKDNGKIMDN
+672 YLKDNGKIMDN

-719 KIDDNSTTKPLS
+719 KIDDNSTVTPLS
-731 VKLSNGTLNINGIVD
+731 VKLLNGTLNINGIVD

-754 KSYYYRIIDYK
+754 ENFYYRIIDYK
-765 TGEKKFRLDEVLMG
+765 TGEKKFRLDDVLMG

-893 GNSILDGKISV
+893 GNNILDGKISV

>member
-1 MMNITSI
+1 MINITSI
-8 KNIKNL
+8 KNINNL
-14 SDYEIIVPSN
+14 SDYEIIIPSN
-24 YELYYKELFVNENI
+24 YDLYYKELFVNENI

-104 LIKNDKTNDLRKIY
+104 LIKNDKTNDLSKIY

-149 YLFLSVHLP
+149 YLFLSVQLP
-158 SPDTLKLINKMKD
+158 SLDTIKLINKMKD

-190 LDFDKKDVSLEN
+190 LGFDKKDVSLDK

-259 SKKTGVLTNR
+259 SKKTGVLTSR

-318 NFYEDFT
+318 NFYEEFT

-334 FSPSDEEKL
+334 FSSFDIKKL
-343 IVLNKIKDDVISPIR
+343 DSLNKIKDDVISPIR
-358 TLLENVINESDR
+358 TLLENVINESDK

-392 NDSEGALKLV
+392 KDSEGALKLV

-412 DSNASF
+412 NSNASF
-418 SEVIEVLK
+418 SEIIEVLK

-449 FVLDGKKIVYFLGA
+449 FVLEGKKIVYFLGA

-474 SSLISSYDI
+474 SHLISTYDI
-483 DKDNLNELILDNK
+483 DKDNLNELVLDNK

-502 FSRLILFKNVYVT
+502 FSHLILFKNVYVT
-515 MPKLGTDLKLKEA
+515 TPKLGNDLKLKEE

-541 ITKIYDRKSMIK
+541 IAKIYDTKSMIK
-553 DYAIKLSNKKINKVC
+553 DYAIKLSNKKINKVY

-577 VNSHNLNLRIPSDTA
+577 VNHHNLNLRIPSDTA

-651 NDLDNIKE
+651 NDIDSIKE
-659 GNTYEIIKKYSLS
+659 ENTYEIIKKYSLS
-672 YIKDNGKIMDN
+672 YLKDNGKIMDN

-719 KIDDNSTTKPLS
+719 KIDDNSTVTPLS
-731 VKLSNGTLNINGIVD
+731 VKLLNGTLNINGIVD

-754 KSYYYRIIDYK
+754 ENFYYRIIDYK

-893 GNSILDGKISV
+893 GNNILDGKISV

>member
-1 MMNITSI
+1 MINITSI
-8 KNIKNL
+8 KNINNL
-14 SDYEIIVPSN
+14 SDYEIIIPSN
-24 YELYYKELFVNENI
+24 YDLYYKELFVNENI

-104 LIKNDKTNDLRKIY
+104 LIKNDKTNDLSKIY

-149 YLFLSVHLP
+149 YLFLSVQLP
-158 SPDTLKLINKMKD
+158 SLDTLKLINKMKD

-190 LDFDKKDVSLEN
+190 LGFDKKDVSLDK

-325 YNPTGNKKN
+325 YNPTGNKTN
-334 FSPSDEEKL
+334 FSSFDIKKL
-343 IVLNKIKDDVISPIR
+343 DSLNKIKDDVISPIR

-392 NDSEGALKLV
+392 KDSEGALKLV

-418 SEVIEVLK
+418 SEIIEVLK

-474 SSLISSYDI
+474 SHLISSYDI

-502 FSRLILFKNVYVT
+502 FSHLILFKNVYVT
-515 MPKLGTDLKLKEA
+515 TPKLGNDLKLKEA
-528 SVMLNKVIKKDIE
+528 SVMLNKVIKKNIE
-541 ITKIYDRKSMIK
+541 IAKIYDRKSMIK
-553 DYAIKLSNKKINKVC
+553 DYAIKLSNKKINKIC

-577 VNSHNLNLRIPSDTA
+577 VNHHNLNLRIPSNTA

-651 NDLDNIKE
+651 NDIDNIKE
-659 GNTYEIIKKYSLS
+659 ENIYEIIKKYSLS
-672 YIKDNGKIMDN
+672 YLKDNGKIMDN

-719 KIDDNSTTKPLS
+719 KIDDNSTVTPLS
-731 VKLSNGTLNINGIVD
+731 VKLLNGTLNINGIVD

-754 KSYYYRIIDYK
+754 ENFYYRIIDYK

-893 GNSILDGKISV
+893 GNNILDGKISV

>member
-1 MMNITSI
+1 MINITSI
-8 KNIKNL
+8 KNINNL
-14 SDYEIIVPSN
+14 SDYEIIIPSN
-24 YELYYKELFVNENI
+24 YDLYYKELFVNENI

-74 KKSLLVYKDVTSS
+74 KKSLLVYKDVTAS

-94 NTYDDFKSYT
+94 NTYDDFKLYT
-104 LIKNDKTNDLRKIY
+104 LIKNDKTNDLSKIY

-149 YLFLSVHLP
+149 YLFLSVQLP
-158 SPDTLKLINKMKD
+158 SLDTIKLINKMKD

-190 LDFDKKDVSLEN
+190 LGFDKKDVSLNKEI
-202 ETYFKA
+202 YFKA

-318 NFYEDFT
+318 NFYEEFT

-334 FSPSDEEKL
+334 FSSFDIKKL
-343 IVLNKIKDDVISPIR
+343 DSLNKIKDDVISPIR
-358 TLLENVINESDR
+358 TLLENVINESDK

-392 NDSEGALKLV
+392 KDSEGALKLV

-449 FVLDGKKIVYFLGA
+449 FVLEGKKIVYFLGA

-474 SSLISSYDI
+474 SHLISSYDI
-483 DKDNLNELILDNK
+483 DKDNLNELVLDNK

-502 FSRLILFKNVYVT
+502 FSHLILFKNVYVT
-515 MPKLGTDLKLKEA
+515 TPKLGNDLKLKEA

-541 ITKIYDRKSMIK
+541 IAKIYDRKSMIK

-577 VNSHNLNLRIPSDTA
+577 VNHHNLNLRIPSDTA

-651 NDLDNIKE
+651 NDIDNIKE
-659 GNTYEIIKKYSLS
+659 ENTYEIIKKYSLS
-672 YIKDNGKIMDN
+672 YLKDNGKIMDN

-719 KIDDNSTTKPLS
+719 KIDDNSTVTPLS

-754 KSYYYRIIDYK
+754 ENFYYRIIDYK

-927 KTRKIKSYKNTEVY
+927 KTRKIKPYKNTEVY

>member
-1 MMNITSI
+1 MINITSI
-8 KNIKNL
+8 KNINNL
-14 SDYEIIVPSN
+14 SDYEIIIPSN
-24 YELYYKELFVNENI
+24 YDLYYKELFVNENI

-104 LIKNDKTNDLRKIY
+104 LIKNDKTNDLSKIY

-149 YLFLSVHLP
+149 YLFLSVQLP
-158 SPDTLKLINKMKD
+158 SLDTIKLINKMKD

-190 LDFDKKDVSLEN
+190 LGFDKKDVSLDK

-259 SKKTGVLTNR
+259 SKKTGVLTSR

-318 NFYEDFT
+318 NFYEEFT

-334 FSPSDEEKL
+334 FSSFDIEKL
-343 IVLNKIKDDVISPIR
+343 DSLNKVKDDVISPIR
-358 TLLENVINESDR
+358 TLLENVINESDK

-392 NDSEGALKLV
+392 KDSEGALKLV

-418 SEVIEVLK
+418 SEIIEVLK

-449 FVLDGKKIVYFLGA
+449 FVLEGKKIVYFLGA

-474 SSLISSYDI
+474 SHLISTYDI

-502 FSRLILFKNVYVT
+502 FSHLILFKNVYVT
-515 MPKLGTDLKLKEA
+515 TPKLGNDLKLKEA

-541 ITKIYDRKSMIK
+541 IAKIYDRKSMIK
-553 DYAIKLSNKKINKVC
+553 DYAIKLSNKKINKVY

-577 VNSHNLNLRIPSDTA
+577 VNHHNLNLRIPSNTA

-651 NDLDNIKE
+651 NDIDNIKE
-659 GNTYEIIKKYSLS
+659 ENTYEIIKKYSLS
-672 YIKDNGKIMDN
+672 YLKDNGKIMDN

-693 KSTSNVINMIVSEQ
+693 KSTSNVINMIISEQ

-719 KIDDNSTTKPLS
+719 KIDDNSTVTPLS
-731 VKLSNGTLNINGIVD
+731 VKLLNGTLNINGIVD

-754 KSYYYRIIDYK
+754 ENFYYRIIDYK

-893 GNSILDGKISV
+893 GNNILDGKISV

>member
-1 MMNITSI
+1 MINITSI

-14 SDYEIIVPSN
+14 SDYEIIVSSN

-104 LIKNDKTNDLRKIY
+104 LIKNAKTSDLSKIY

-149 YLFLSVHLP
+149 YLFLSVQVPNL
-158 SPDTLKLINKMKD
+158 DTLKLINKMKD

-190 LDFDKKDVSLEN
+190 LGVDQKDVSLEN

-318 NFYEDFT
+318 NFYEEFT

-334 FSPSDEEKL
+334 FSSFDIKKL
-343 IVLNKIKDDVISPIR
+343 DSLNKVKDDVISPIR
-358 TLLENVINESDR
+358 TLLENVINESDK

-392 NDSEGALKLV
+392 KDSEGALKLV

-412 DSNASF
+412 NSNASF
-418 SEVIEVLK
+418 SEIIEVLK
-426 NISFESDKTEVYQ
+426 NISFESDNTEVYQ

-449 FVLDGKKIVYFLGA
+449 FVLEGKKIVYFLGA

-474 SSLISSYDI
+474 SHLISSYDI

-502 FSRLILFKNVYVT
+502 FSHLILFKNVYVT
-515 MPKLGTDLKLKEA
+515 TPKLGNDLKLKEA

-541 ITKIYDRKSMIK
+541 IAKIYDRKSMIK

-577 VNSHNLNLRIPSDTA
+577 VNHHNLNLRIPSDTA

-651 NDLDNIKE
+651 NDIDNIKE
-659 GNTYEIIKKYSLS
+659 ENTYEIIKKYSLS
-672 YIKDNGKIMDN
+672 YLKDNGKIIDN

-693 KSTSNVINMIVSEQ
+693 KSTLNVIKMIVSEQ

-719 KIDDNSTTKPLS
+719 KIDDNSTVAPLS
-731 VKLSNGTLNINGIVD
+731 VKLLHGTLNINGIVD

-754 KSYYYRIIDYK
+754 ENFYYRIIDYK

-927 KTRKIKSYKNTEVY
+927 KTRKIKSYKNTEVC

>member
-1 MMNITSI
+1 MINITSI
-8 KNIKNL
+8 KNINNL
-14 SDYEIIVPSN
+14 SDYEIIIPSN
-24 YELYYKELFVNENI
+24 YDLYYKELFVNENI

-60 TQKYILMKQAFNSV
+60 TQKYILMKQAFNNV

-94 NTYDDFKSYT
+94 NTYDDFKLYT
-104 LIKNDKTNDLRKIY
+104 LIKNDKTNDLSKIY

-149 YLFLSVHLP
+149 YLFLSVQLP
-158 SPDTLKLINKMKD
+158 SLDTIKLINKMKD

-190 LDFDKKDVSLEN
+190 LGFDKKDVSLDK

-259 SKKTGVLTNR
+259 SKKTGVLTSR

-334 FSPSDEEKL
+334 FSSFDIEKL
-343 IVLNKIKDDVISPIR
+343 DSLNKIKDDVISPIR
-358 TLLENVINESDR
+358 TLLENVINESDK

-392 NDSEGALKLV
+392 KDSEGALKLV

-412 DSNASF
+412 NSNASF
-418 SEVIEVLK
+418 SEIMDVLK

-449 FVLDGKKIVYFLGA
+449 FVLEGKKIVYFLGA

-474 SSLISSYDI
+474 SHLISSYDI

-502 FSRLILFKNVYVT
+502 FSHLILFKNVYVT
-515 MPKLGTDLKLKEA
+515 TPKLGNDLKLKEA

-541 ITKIYDRKSMIK
+541 IAKIYDRKSMIK
-553 DYAIKLSNKKINKVC
+553 DYAIKLSNKKINKVY

-577 VNSHNLNLRIPSDTA
+577 VNHHNLNLRISSNTA

-651 NDLDNIKE
+651 NDIDSIKE
-659 GNTYEIIKKYSLS
+659 ENIYEIIKKYSLS
-672 YIKDNGKIMDN
+672 YLKYNGKIMDN

-719 KIDDNSTTKPLS
+719 KIDDNSTVTPLS
-731 VKLSNGTLNINGIVD
+731 VKLLNGTLNINGIVD

-754 KSYYYRIIDYK
+754 ENFYYRIIDYK

-816 SKSSRGLTL
+816 SKSSRELTL

-877 DINNVFEY
+877 DIDNVFEY

-893 GNSILDGKISV
+893 GNNILDGKISV

-927 KTRKIKSYKNTEVY
+927 KTRKIKPYKNTEVY

>member
-1 MMNITSI
+1 MINITSI
-8 KNIKNL
+8 KNINNL
-14 SDYEIIVPSN
+14 SDYEIIIPSN
-24 YELYYKELFVNENI
+24 YDLYYKELFVNENI

-60 TQKYILMKQAFNSV
+60 TQKYILMKQAFNNV

-104 LIKNDKTNDLRKIY
+104 LIKNDKTNDLSKIY

-149 YLFLSVHLP
+149 YLFLSVQLP
-158 SPDTLKLINKMKD
+158 SLDTLKLINKMKD

-190 LDFDKKDVSLEN
+190 LGFDKKDVSLDK

-318 NFYEDFT
+318 NFYEEFT

-334 FSPSDEEKL
+334 FSSFDIEKL
-343 IVLNKIKDDVISPIR
+343 DSLNKVKDDVISPIR
-358 TLLENVINESDR
+358 TLLENVINESDK

-392 NDSEGALKLV
+392 KDSEGALKLV

-418 SEVIEVLK
+418 SEIIEVLK

-449 FVLDGKKIVYFLGA
+449 FVLEGKKIVYFLGA

-474 SSLISSYDI
+474 SHLISTYDI

-502 FSRLILFKNVYVT
+502 FSHLILFKNVYVT
-515 MPKLGTDLKLKEA
+515 TPKLGNDLKLKEA

-541 ITKIYDRKSMIK
+541 IAKIYDRKSMIK
-553 DYAIKLSNKKINKVC
+553 DYAIKLSNKKINKIC

-577 VNSHNLNLRIPSDTA
+577 VNHHNLNLRIPSNTA

-651 NDLDNIKE
+651 NDIDNIKE

-672 YIKDNGKIMDN
+672 YLKDNGKIMDN

-719 KIDDNSTTKPLS
+719 KIDDNSTVTPLS
-731 VKLSNGTLNINGIVD
+731 VKLLNGTLNIKGIVD

-754 KSYYYRIIDYK
+754 ENFYYRIIDYK

-893 GNSILDGKISV
+893 GNNILDGKISV

>member
-1 MMNITSI
+1 MINITSI
-8 KNIKNL
+8 KNINNL
-14 SDYEIIVPSN
+14 SDYEIIIPSN
-24 YELYYKELFVNENI
+24 YDLYYKELFVNENI

-104 LIKNDKTNDLRKIY
+104 LIKNDKTNDLSKIY

-149 YLFLSVHLP
+149 YLFLSVQLP
-158 SPDTLKLINKMKD
+158 SLDTIKLINKMKD
-171 EGCVLLDCDTINNN
+171 EGCVLLDCDIINNN

-190 LDFDKKDVSLEN
+190 LGFDKKDVSLDK

-259 SKKTGVLTNR
+259 SKKTGVLTSR

-318 NFYEDFT
+318 NFYEEFT

-334 FSPSDEEKL
+334 FSSFDIKKL
-343 IVLNKIKDDVISPIR
+343 DSLNKIKDDVISPIR
-358 TLLENVINESDR
+358 TLLENVINESDK

-392 NDSEGALKLV
+392 KDSEGALKLV

-412 DSNASF
+412 NSNASF

-439 DTITISNLED
+439 DTITVSNLED
-449 FVLDGKKIVYFLGA
+449 FVLEGKKIVYFLGA

-474 SSLISSYDI
+474 SHLISSYDI

-502 FSRLILFKNVYVT
+502 FSHLILFKNVYVT
-515 MPKLGTDLKLKEA
+515 TPKLGNDLKLKEA

-541 ITKIYDRKSMIK
+541 ITKIYDRKSMVK

-577 VNSHNLNLRIPSDTA
+577 VNHHNLNLRIPSNTA

-651 NDLDNIKE
+651 NDIDSIKE
-659 GNTYEIIKKYSLS
+659 ENIYEIIKKYSLS
-672 YIKDNGKIMDN
+672 YLKDNGKIIDN

-719 KIDDNSTTKPLS
+719 KIDDNSTVAPLS
-731 VKLSNGTLNINGIVD
+731 VKLLNGTLNINGIVD

-754 KSYYYRIIDYK
+754 ENFYYRIIDYK

-893 GNSILDGKISV
+893 GNNILDGKISV

>member
-1 MMNITSI
+1 MINITSI
-8 KNIKNL
+8 KNINDL
-14 SDYEIIVPSN
+14 SDYEIIIPSN
-24 YELYYKELFVNENI
+24 YDLYYKELFVNENI

-104 LIKNDKTNDLRKIY
+104 LIKNDKTNDLSKIY

-128 NLINEKLLLD
+128 NLINEKLLFD

-149 YLFLSVHLP
+149 YLFLSVQLP
-158 SPDTLKLINKMKD
+158 SLDTIKLINKMKD

-190 LDFDKKDVSLEN
+190 LGFDKKDVSLDK

-318 NFYEDFT
+318 NFYEEFT

-334 FSPSDEEKL
+334 FSSFDIKKL
-343 IVLNKIKDDVISPIR
+343 DSLNKIKDDVISPIR
-358 TLLENVINESDR
+358 TLLENVINESDK

-377 YMYLDCEGIMEKLFE
+377 YMYLECSGIMEKLFE
-392 NDSEGALKLV
+392 KDSEGALKLV

-412 DSNASF
+412 NSNASF
-418 SEVIEVLK
+418 SEIIEVLK
-426 NISFESDKTEVYQ
+426 NISFESDNTEVYQ

-449 FVLDGKKIVYFLGA
+449 FVLEGKKIVYFLGA

-474 SSLISSYDI
+474 SHLISSYDI

-502 FSRLILFKNVYVT
+502 FSHLILFKNVYVT
-515 MPKLGTDLKLKEA
+515 TPKLGNDLKLKEA

-541 ITKIYDRKSMIK
+541 IAKIYDRKSMIK

-577 VNSHNLNLRIPSDTA
+577 VNHHNLNLRIPSDTA

-651 NDLDNIKE
+651 NDIDNIKE
-659 GNTYEIIKKYSLS
+659 ENTYEIIKKYSLS
-672 YIKDNGKIMDN
+672 YLKDNGKIMDN

-719 KIDDNSTTKPLS
+719 KIDDNLIVTPLS
-731 VKLSNGTLNINGIVD
+731 VKLLNGTLNINGIVD

-754 KSYYYRIIDYK
+754 ENFYYRIIDYK

-786 YLLAI
+786 YLLVI

-893 GNSILDGKISV
+893 GNNILDGKISV

-927 KTRKIKSYKNTEVY
+927 KTRKIKSYKNTEVC

>member
-1 MMNITSI
+1 MINITSI
-8 KNIKNL
+8 KNINNL
-14 SDYEIIVPSN
+14 SDYEIIIPSN
-24 YELYYKELFVNENI
+24 YDLYYKELFVNENI

-104 LIKNDKTNDLRKIY
+104 LIKNDKTNDLSKIY

-149 YLFLSVHLP
+149 YLFLSVQLP
-158 SPDTLKLINKMKD
+158 SLDTIKLINKMKD
-171 EGCVLLDCDTINNN
+171 EGCVLLDCDIINNN

-190 LDFDKKDVSLEN
+190 LGFDKKDVSLDK

-259 SKKTGVLTNR
+259 SKKTGVLTSR

-318 NFYEDFT
+318 NFYEEFT

-334 FSPSDEEKL
+334 FSSFDIKKL
-343 IVLNKIKDDVISPIR
+343 DSLNKIKDDVISPIR
-358 TLLENVINESDR
+358 TLLENVINESDK

-392 NDSEGALKLV
+392 KDSEGALKLV

-412 DSNASF
+412 NSNASF
-418 SEVIEVLK
+418 SEIMDVLK

-449 FVLDGKKIVYFLGA
+449 FVLEGKKIVYFLGA

-474 SSLISSYDI
+474 SHLISSYDI

-502 FSRLILFKNVYVT
+502 FSHLILFKNVYVT
-515 MPKLGTDLKLKEA
+515 TPKLGNDLKLKEA

-541 ITKIYDRKSMIK
+541 IAKIYDRKSMIK
-553 DYAIKLSNKKINKVC
+553 DYAIKLSNNKINKVC

-577 VNSHNLNLRIPSDTA
+577 VNHHNLNLRIPSNTA

-651 NDLDNIKE
+651 NDIDNIKE
-659 GNTYEIIKKYSLS
+659 ENTYEIIKKYSLS
-672 YIKDNGKIMDN
+672 YLKDNGKIIDN

-719 KIDDNSTTKPLS
+719 KIDDNSTVTPLS
-731 VKLSNGTLNINGIVD
+731 VKLLNGTLNINGIVD

-754 KSYYYRIIDYK
+754 ENFYYRIIDYK

-841 INSSSDVLDL
+841 INSSGDVLDL

-893 GNSILDGKISV
+893 GNNILDGKISV

>member
-1 MMNITSI
+1 MINITSI

-14 SDYEIIVPSN
+14 SDYEIIVSSN

-104 LIKNDKTNDLRKIY
+104 LIKNAKTSDLSKIY

-149 YLFLSVHLP
+149 YLFLSVQVPNL
-158 SPDTLKLINKMKD
+158 DTLKLINKMKD

-190 LDFDKKDVSLEN
+190 LGVDQKDVSLEN

-259 SKKTGVLTNR
+259 SKKTGVLTSR

-318 NFYEDFT
+318 NFYEEFT

-334 FSPSDEEKL
+334 FSSFDIKKL
-343 IVLNKIKDDVISPIR
+343 DSLNKIKDDVISPIR
-358 TLLENVINESDR
+358 TLLENVINESDK

-392 NDSEGALKLV
+392 KDSEGALKLV

-412 DSNASF
+412 NSNASF
-418 SEVIEVLK
+418 SEIIEVLK

-449 FVLDGKKIVYFLGA
+449 FVLEGKKIVYFLGA

-474 SSLISSYDI
+474 SHLISSYDI

-502 FSRLILFKNVYVT
+502 FSHLILFKNVYVT
-515 MPKLGTDLKLKEA
+515 TPKLGNDLKLKEA

-541 ITKIYDRKSMIK
+541 IAKIYDRKSMIK

-577 VNSHNLNLRIPSDTA
+577 VNHHNLNLRIPSDTA

-651 NDLDNIKE
+651 NDIDNIKE
-659 GNTYEIIKKYSLS
+659 ENTYEIIKKYSLS
-672 YIKDNGKIMDN
+672 YLKDNGKIIDN

-693 KSTSNVINMIVSEQ
+693 KSTLNVIKMIVSEQ

-719 KIDDNSTTKPLS
+719 KIDDNSTVAPLS
-731 VKLSNGTLNINGIVD
+731 VKLLNGTLNINGIVD

-754 KSYYYRIIDYK
+754 ENFYYRIIDYK

-893 GNSILDGKISV
+893 GNNILDGKISV

-927 KTRKIKSYKNTEVY
+927 KTRKIKSYKNTEVC

>member
-1 MMNITSI
+1 MINITSI
-8 KNIKNL
+8 KNINNL
-14 SDYEIIVPSN
+14 SDYEIIIPSN
-24 YELYYKELFVNENI
+24 YDLYYKELFVNENI

-104 LIKNDKTNDLRKIY
+104 LIKNDKTNDLSKIY

-149 YLFLSVHLP
+149 YLFLSVQLP
-158 SPDTLKLINKMKD
+158 SLDTIKLINKMKD

-185 YLKCK
+185 YLKFK
-190 LDFDKKDVSLEN
+190 LGFDKKDVSLDK

-259 SKKTGVLTNR
+259 SKKTGVLTSR

-334 FSPSDEEKL
+334 FSSFDIKKL
-343 IVLNKIKDDVISPIR
+343 DSLNKIKDDVISPIR
-358 TLLENVINESDR
+358 TLLENVINESDK

-392 NDSEGALKLV
+392 KDSEGALKLV

-418 SEVIEVLK
+418 SEIIEVLK

-449 FVLDGKKIVYFLGA
+449 FVLEGKKIVYFLGA

-474 SSLISSYDI
+474 SHLISTYDI

-502 FSRLILFKNVYVT
+502 FSHLILFKNVYVT
-515 MPKLGTDLKLKEA
+515 TPKLGNDLKLKEA

-541 ITKIYDRKSMIK
+541 IAKIYDRKSMIK
-553 DYAIKLSNKKINKVC
+553 DYAIKLSNNKINKVC

-577 VNSHNLNLRIPSDTA
+577 VNHHNLNLRIPSNTA

-651 NDLDNIKE
+651 NDIDNIKE
-659 GNTYEIIKKYSLS
+659 ENTYEIIKKYSLS
-672 YIKDNGKIMDN
+672 YLKDNGKIMDN

-693 KSTSNVINMIVSEQ
+693 KSTSNVINMIISEQ

-719 KIDDNSTTKPLS
+719 KIDDNSTVTPLS
-731 VKLSNGTLNINGIVD
+731 VKLLNGTLNINGIVD

-754 KSYYYRIIDYK
+754 ENFYYRIIDYK

-893 GNSILDGKISV
+893 GNNILDGKISV

>member
-8 KNIKNL
+8 KDIKNL

-104 LIKNDKTNDLRKIY
+104 LIKNDKTNDLSKIY

-149 YLFLSVHLP
+149 YLFLSVQLP
-158 SPDTLKLINKMKD
+158 SLDTLKLINKMKD

-190 LDFDKKDVSLEN
+190 LGFDKKDVSLNKEI
-202 ETYFKA
+202 YFKA

-318 NFYEDFT
+318 NFYEEFT

-334 FSPSDEEKL
+334 FSSFDIKKL
-343 IVLNKIKDDVISPIR
+343 DSLNKIKDDVISPIR

-392 NDSEGALKLV
+392 KDSEGALKLV

-449 FVLDGKKIVYFLGA
+449 FVLEGKKIVYFLGA

-474 SSLISSYDI
+474 SHLISSYDI
-483 DKDNLNELILDNK
+483 DKDNLNELVLDNK

-502 FSRLILFKNVYVT
+502 FSHLILFKNVYVT
-515 MPKLGTDLKLKEA
+515 TPKLGNDLKLKEA

-577 VNSHNLNLRIPSDTA
+577 VNYHNLNLRIPSDTA

-651 NDLDNIKE
+651 NDIDNIKE
-659 GNTYEIIKKYSLS
+659 ENTYEIIKKYSLS
-672 YIKDNGKIMDN
+672 YLKDNGKIMDN

-719 KIDDNSTTKPLS
+719 KIDDNSTVTPLS
-731 VKLSNGTLNINGIVD
+731 VKLLNGTLNINGIVD

-754 KSYYYRIIDYK
+754 ENFYYRIIDYK

-825 EEKEKSVY
+825 EEKKKSVY

-893 GNSILDGKISV
+893 GNNILDGKISV

>member
-1 MMNITSI
+1 MISI
-8 KNIKNL
+8 ISVNDIKNL
-14 SDYEIIVPSN
+14 NDYEIIVPSN
-24 YELYYKELFVNENI
+24 YELYYKEKFINENV
-38 TFNTVRNF
+38 TFLTVRNF
-46 LINNYDGSKKLIND
+46 LINNYNGNRKLIND
-60 TQKYILMKQAFNSV
+60 TQKYIIMQNAFDNV
-74 KKSLLVYKDVTSS
+74 RNNLLIYKDITSS
-87 RFITDLI
+87 SFIKDLI
-94 NTYDDFKSYT
+94 NTYDDFKNFT
-104 LIKNDKTNDLRKIY
+104 LIKSDKISDLDKIY
-118 GEYEKIILSN
+118 TEYEKLLIKN
-128 NLINEKLLLD
+128 NLINEKILLNA
-138 EVMKNNHFTSK
+138 VITNNHFTSN
-149 YLFLSVHLP
+149 YLFLSVFLP
-158 SPDTLKLINKMKD
+158 DLDTIKLIKKMD
-171 EGCVLLDCDTINNN
+171 EEGCVYLDCDNVNNS
-185 YLKCK
+185 YLESK
-190 LDFDKKDVSLEN
+190 LNVNIKNVSLKK

-208 LNDIYDEVSFVNNLI
+208 LNDIYDEVSYVNNLI

-232 YDDILIVCDKDT
+232 YDDILIVCDKNT
-244 YIPYFD
+244 YMPYFD
-250 LLLNHPFNN
+250 LLLNHPFN
-259 SKKTGVLTNR
+259 KPLKTGVLTNR

-292 LGLFNISDKKID
+292 LGLFNITDKKID
-304 SLDNYVY
+304 DLDNYVY

-318 NFYEDFT
+318 NFYYEFT
-325 YNPTGNKKN
+325 YNPSGNKKS
-334 FSPSDEEKL
+334 FSNKDKEKL
-343 IVLNKIKDDVISPIR
+343 LQLNKVKDDVISPIR

-377 YMYLDCEGIMEKLFE
+377 YMYLECSGIMEKLFE
-392 NDSEGALKLV
+392 KDSEGALKLV

-418 SEVIEVLK
+418 SKVIEVLK

-439 DTITISNLED
+439 DNITISNLED

-483 DKDNLNELILDNK
+483 DKDNLNSLVLDNK

-502 FSRLILFKNVYVT
+502 FSRLILFNDVYVT
-515 MPKLGTDLKLKEA
+515 TPKLGCDLKLKEA
-528 SVMLNKVIKKDIE
+528 SVMLNKVVKKDIDV
-541 ITKIYDRKSMIK
+541 TKIYDRKSMIK

-568 DDYFCKINE
+568 NNYFNKINE
-577 VNSHNLNLRIPSDTA
+577 VNEHNLNLRIPSDTA

-625 KVKEKYLFDS
+625 KIKEKYLFDS

-651 NDLDNIKE
+651 NDLDNLNGE
-659 GNTYEIIKKYSLS
+659 DSYEIIKKYSLS
-672 YIKDNGKIMDN
+672 YLQDNGKIMDN

-707 EKSRFKPTFFEL
+707 EKSMFKPTFFEL
-719 KIDDNSTTKPLS
+719 KIDDNSITKPLS

-825 EEKEKSVY
+825 EEKKKSVY

-841 INSSSDVLDL
+841 INSSSDVLTL

-862 FVRDKLSFEKVFSMD
+862 FARDKLSFEKVFSMD

-885 MINTIKTI
+885 MINAIKDI
-893 GNSILDGKISV
+893 GDSILDGKISV

-941 QMLEGDNNA
+941 QMLEGDNDA

>member
-1 MMNITSI
+1 MINITSI
-8 KNIKNL
+8 KNINNL
-14 SDYEIIVPSN
+14 SDYEIIIPSN
-24 YELYYKELFVNENI
+24 YDLYYKELFVNENI

-104 LIKNDKTNDLRKIY
+104 LIKNDKTNDLSKIY

-149 YLFLSVHLP
+149 YLFLSVQLP
-158 SPDTLKLINKMKD
+158 SLDTIKLINKMKD

-190 LDFDKKDVSLEN
+190 LGFDKKDVSLDK

-259 SKKTGVLTNR
+259 SKKTGVLTSR

-318 NFYEDFT
+318 NFYEEFT

-334 FSPSDEEKL
+334 FSSFDIKKL
-343 IVLNKIKDDVISPIR
+343 DSLNKIKDDVISPIR
-358 TLLENVINESDR
+358 TLLENVINESDK

-392 NDSEGALKLV
+392 KDSEGALKLV

-412 DSNASF
+412 NSNASF

-449 FVLDGKKIVYFLGA
+449 FVLEGKKIVYFLGA

-474 SSLISSYDI
+474 SHLISSYDI

-502 FSRLILFKNVYVT
+502 FSHLILFKNVYVT
-515 MPKLGTDLKLKEA
+515 TPKLGNDLKLKEA

-541 ITKIYDRKSMIK
+541 IAKIYDRKSMIK

-577 VNSHNLNLRIPSDTA
+577 VNHHNLNLRIPSNTA

-651 NDLDNIKE
+651 NDIDSIKE
-659 GNTYEIIKKYSLS
+659 ENIYEIIKKYSLS
-672 YIKDNGKIMDN
+672 YLKDNGKIIDN

-719 KIDDNSTTKPLS
+719 KIDDNSTVAPLS
-731 VKLSNGTLNINGIVD
+731 VKLLNGTLNINGIVD

-754 KSYYYRIIDYK
+754 ENFYYRIIDYK

-851 FGEDLK
+851 FGGDLK

-862 FVRDKLSFEKVFSMD
+862 FVRNKLSFEKVFSMD

-893 GNSILDGKISV
+893 GNNILDGKISV

-927 KTRKIKSYKNTEVY
+927 KARKIKSYKNTEVC

>member
-1 MMNITSI
+1 MINITSI
-8 KNIKNL
+8 KNINNL
-14 SDYEIIVPSN
+14 SDYEIIIPSN
-24 YELYYKELFVNENI
+24 YDLYYKELFVNENI

-104 LIKNDKTNDLRKIY
+104 LIKNDKTNDLSKIY

-149 YLFLSVHLP
+149 YLFLSVQLP
-158 SPDTLKLINKMKD
+158 SLDTIKLINKMKD
-171 EGCVLLDCDTINNN
+171 EGCVLLDCDIINNN

-190 LDFDKKDVSLEN
+190 LGFDKKDVSLDK

-259 SKKTGVLTNR
+259 SKKTGVLTSR

-318 NFYEDFT
+318 NFYEEFT

-334 FSPSDEEKL
+334 FSSFDIEKL
-343 IVLNKIKDDVISPIR
+343 DSLNKIKDDVISPIR
-358 TLLENVINESDR
+358 TLLENVINESDK

-392 NDSEGALKLV
+392 KDSEGALKLV

-412 DSNASF
+412 NSNASF
-418 SEVIEVLK
+418 SEVIDVLK

-449 FVLDGKKIVYFLGA
+449 FVLEGKKIVYFLGA

-474 SSLISSYDI
+474 SHLISTYDI
-483 DKDNLNELILDNK
+483 DKDNLNELVLDNK
-496 NKWDYL
+496 NKWNYL
-502 FSRLILFKNVYVT
+502 FSHLILFKNVYVT
-515 MPKLGTDLKLKEA
+515 TPKLGNDLKLKEA

-541 ITKIYDRKSMIK
+541 IAKIYDRKSMIK

-577 VNSHNLNLRIPSDTA
+577 VNHHNLNLRIPSNTA

-651 NDLDNIKE
+651 NDIDNIKE
-659 GNTYEIIKKYSLS
+659 ENTYEIIKKYSLS
-672 YIKDNGKIMDN
+672 YLKDNGKIMDN

-719 KIDDNSTTKPLS
+719 KIDDNSTVTPLS
-731 VKLSNGTLNINGIVD
+731 VKLLNGTLNINGIVD

-754 KSYYYRIIDYK
+754 ENFYYRIIDYK

-927 KTRKIKSYKNTEVY
+927 KTRKIKPYKNTEVY

>member
-1 MMNITSI
+1 MINITSI
-8 KNIKNL
+8 KNINNL
-14 SDYEIIVPSN
+14 SDYEIIIPSN
-24 YELYYKELFVNENI
+24 YDLYYKELFVNENI

-104 LIKNDKTNDLRKIY
+104 LIKNDKTNDLSKIY
-118 GEYEKIILSN
+118 AEYEKIILSN

-149 YLFLSVHLP
+149 YLFLSVQLP
-158 SPDTLKLINKMKD
+158 SLDTIKLINKMKD

-190 LDFDKKDVSLEN
+190 LGFDKKYVSLDK

-259 SKKTGVLTNR
+259 SKKTGVLTSR

-318 NFYEDFT
+318 NFYEEFT

-334 FSPSDEEKL
+334 FSSFDIKKL
-343 IVLNKIKDDVISPIR
+343 DSLNKIKDDVISPIR

-392 NDSEGALKLV
+392 KDSEGALKLV

-418 SEVIEVLK
+418 SEIIEVLK

-449 FVLDGKKIVYFLGA
+449 FVLEGKKIVYFLGA

-474 SSLISSYDI
+474 SHLISTCDI

-502 FSRLILFKNVYVT
+502 FSHLILFKNVYVT
-515 MPKLGTDLKLKEA
+515 TPKLGNDLKLKEA

-541 ITKIYDRKSMIK
+541 IAKIYDRKSMIK
-553 DYAIKLSNKKINKVC
+553 DYAIKLSNNKINKVC

-577 VNSHNLNLRIPSDTA
+577 VNHHNLNLRIPSNTA

-651 NDLDNIKE
+651 NDIDNIKE
-659 GNTYEIIKKYSLS
+659 KNTYEIIKKYSLS
-672 YIKDNGKIMDN
+672 YLKDNGKIMDN

-693 KSTSNVINMIVSEQ
+693 KSTSNVINMIISEQ

-719 KIDDNSTTKPLS
+719 KIDDNSTVTPLS
-731 VKLSNGTLNINGIVD
+731 VKLLNGTLNINGIVD

-754 KSYYYRIIDYK
+754 ENFYYRIIDYK

-893 GNSILDGKISV
+893 GNNILDGKISV

>member
-1 MMNITSI
+1 MINITSI

-104 LIKNDKTNDLRKIY
+104 LIKNDKTSDLSKIY

-149 YLFLSVHLP
+149 YLFLSVQLP
-158 SPDTLKLINKMKD
+158 SLDTLKLINKMKD

-190 LDFDKKDVSLEN
+190 LGVHQKDVSLDK

-318 NFYEDFT
+318 NFYEEFT

-334 FSPSDEEKL
+334 FSTSDEEKL
-343 IVLNKIKDDVISPIR
+343 IALNKIKDDVISPIR

-392 NDSEGALKLV
+392 KDSEGALKLV

-449 FVLDGKKIVYFLGA
+449 FVLDDKKIVYFLGV

-483 DKDNLNELILDNK
+483 DKDNLNELVLDNK

-502 FSRLILFKNVYVT
+502 FSHLILFKNVYVT
-515 MPKLGTDLKLKEA
+515 APKLGNDLKLKEA

-577 VNSHNLNLRIPSDTA
+577 VNYHNLNLRIPSDTA

-625 KVKEKYLFDS
+625 KIKEKYLFDS

-651 NDLDNIKE
+651 NDLDNVKE
-659 GNTYEIIKKYSLS
+659 ENTYEIIKKYSLS
-672 YIKDNGKIMDN
+672 YLKDNGKIMDN

-719 KIDDNSTTKPLS
+719 KIDDNSTVKPLS
-731 VKLSNGTLNINGIVD
+731 VKLLNGTLNINGIVD

-825 EEKEKSVY
+825 EEKKKSVY

>member
-1 MMNITSI
+1 MINITSI
-8 KNIKNL
+8 KNINNL
-14 SDYEIIVPSN
+14 SDYEIIIPSN
-24 YELYYKELFVNENI
+24 YDLYYKELFVNENI

-104 LIKNDKTNDLRKIY
+104 LIKNDKTNDLSKIY

-149 YLFLSVHLP
+149 YLFLSVQLP
-158 SPDTLKLINKMKD
+158 SLDTIKLINKMKD

-190 LDFDKKDVSLEN
+190 LGFDKKDVSLDK

-259 SKKTGVLTNR
+259 SKKTGVLTSR

-318 NFYEDFT
+318 NFYEEFT

-334 FSPSDEEKL
+334 FSSFDIKKL
-343 IVLNKIKDDVISPIR
+343 DSLNKIKDDVISPIR
-358 TLLENVINESDR
+358 TLLENVINESDK

-377 YMYLDCEGIMEKLFE
+377 YMHLDCEGIMEKLFE
-392 NDSEGALKLV
+392 KDSEGALKLV

-412 DSNASF
+412 NSNASF
-418 SEVIEVLK
+418 SEIIEVLK

-449 FVLDGKKIVYFLGA
+449 FVLEGKKIVYFLGA

-474 SSLISSYDI
+474 SHLISSYDI
-483 DKDNLNELILDNK
+483 DKDNLNELVLDNK

-502 FSRLILFKNVYVT
+502 FSHLILFKNVYVT
-515 MPKLGTDLKLKEA
+515 TPKLGNDLKLKEA
-528 SVMLNKVIKKDIE
+528 SVMLNKVIKNDIE
-541 ITKIYDRKSMIK
+541 IAKIYDRKSMIK

-568 DDYFCKINE
+568 DDYLCKINE
-577 VNSHNLNLRIPSDTA
+577 VNHHNLNLRIPSNTA

-625 KVKEKYLFDS
+625 KVKEKYIFDS

-651 NDLDNIKE
+651 NDIDNIKE

-672 YIKDNGKIMDN
+672 YLKDNGKIMDN

-719 KIDDNSTTKPLS
+719 KIDDNSTVTPLS
-731 VKLSNGTLNINGIVD
+731 VKLLNGTLNINGIVD

-754 KSYYYRIIDYK
+754 GNFYYRIIDYK

-841 INSSSDVLDL
+841 INSSSDVLYL

-927 KTRKIKSYKNTEVY
+927 KTRKIKPYKNTEVY